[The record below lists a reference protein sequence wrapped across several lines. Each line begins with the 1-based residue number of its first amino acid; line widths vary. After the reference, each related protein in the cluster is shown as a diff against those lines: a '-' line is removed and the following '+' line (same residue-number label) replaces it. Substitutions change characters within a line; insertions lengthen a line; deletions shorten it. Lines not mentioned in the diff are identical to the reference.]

1 MVKTKN
7 KQTNKK
13 PACQWGRCNSGSIPG
28 WRSFPGGMSGN
39 PPQNSPSGLWGNEV
53 MLSHELFLNLTSIYK
68 ILTDSHLHASEYTYC
83 NTFLRAGF
91 CFKTNRCWGG
101 KYFQKLFFFKVGGKK
116 HRETNAWTCL
126 LNWNMPKKYLLFHQS
141 WGSLI
146 TFSRSGKNQW

>member
-13 PACQWGRCNSGSIPG
+13 PACQCRKCNRFNPRVEKLP
-28 WRSFPGGMSGN
+28 WRQAWKPT
-39 PPQNSPSGLWGNEV
+39 PEQPLWALTEREV
-53 MLSHELFLNLTSIYK
+53 MLSHQLVLNVTSIYK

-101 KYFQKLFFFKVGGKK
+101 KYFQKLFSFKVGGKK

-146 TFSRSGKNQW
+146 TFSRSGKNQR